1 MRKSI
6 LQGIS
11 SRRRSLLLGMLMLPA
26 VLVQAQTRQVE
37 NLNWGWRFQAGDVPG
52 AGQPLFDDTRW
63 REVDLPHDFQIEQ
76 PWVAPASDEK
86 ADNTDVAANIKSRL
100 SSRGF
105 KEMGQGW
112 YRYHLTPDASLKDK
126 RVVLDFGGIMYVG
139 DVYLNG
145 ERIGGTDYGYVGFEV
160 DLTGRLRWGEDN
172 VIAVRADTREPQ
184 NSRWYT
190 GGGLFRSVKLITT
203 SADQFFTRHP
213 LYITTRENRYVKI
226 SAEFTNR
233 GRDRQSSL
241 RVRILDPDGQQ
252 VYEGTATRRRNTQ
265 SRTMEAQMPEIEI
278 PSPQLWDID
287 SPRLYTVVAQ
297 LLREDGTV
305 ADEVSER
312 FGIRTVEIGPDYG
325 LRLNGR
331 KVLLQGY
338 ANHHSLGALGAAN
351 YPRAIKKR
359 LELMKQFGINHIRTS
374 HNPYSREF
382 IELCDECGIL
392 VVDELYD
399 KWTRQHTG
407 GRVPFEQL
415 WQYDVPEWVKRD
427 RNSPSVVMW
436 SLGNELQQ
444 DPNMP
449 FNDFGVTMYKLQK
462 ALLQRYDSTRLVTVA
477 MHPRYRNWDTDSL
490 PCDLAMQTDVQAYN
504 YRYMYFPGDG
514 RRFPWMT
521 FYQSEAAVAA
531 MGPNFFEMDLDKVI
545 GLAYWGA
552 IDYLGES
559 QGWPAKGW
567 AQGVFDIALEPKPKA
582 YLMKSMFKPDE
593 PLVHIA
599 VVDSRGDQM
608 WNGVQTGND
617 GLSDHWDRKPGTH
630 LQLITYTNA
639 DEVELVVNGK
649 SLGRKANPT
658 GDAKR
663 RNQIRWDD
671 VEYQPGKAV
680 AIAYKGGREVA
691 RHQVETPGK
700 AVKLV
705 AVPDQNGW
713 QADGLDLQH
722 VRIYAVDS
730 KGRRVYSAQHEL
742 QFGTEGAARI
752 AAVSNGNI
760 RSDELYCTDHIHL
773 YNGSAMVI
781 LRAGRQPGSVV
792 LTTRAEGLKP
802 LKTKL
807 TCK

>member
-145 ERIGGTDYGYVGFEV
+145 ERIGGTDYGYVGFEA

-190 GGGLFRSVKLITT
+190 GGGLFRGVKLITT

-213 LYITTRENRYVKI
+213 LYITTRENRYVNI

-338 ANHHSLGALGAAN
+338 ANHHTLGALGAAN

-359 LELMKQFGINHIRTS
+359 LALMKQFGINHIRTS

-531 MGPNFFEMDLDKVI
+531 MGPNFFEMELDKVI

-582 YLMKSMFKPDE
+582 YLMKSLFKPDE
-593 PLVHIA
+593 PVVHIA

-705 AVPDQNGW
+705 AVPDQDGW

-742 QFGTEGAARI
+742 QFATEGDARI
-752 AAVSNGNI
+752 VAVSNGNI

>member
-1 MRKSI
+1 MRKNI

-145 ERIGGTDYGYVGFEV
+145 ERIGGTDYGYVGFEI

-190 GGGLFRSVKLITT
+190 GGGLFRGVKLITT

-338 ANHHSLGALGAAN
+338 ANHHTLGALGAAN

-593 PLVHIA
+593 PVVHIA

-639 DEVELVVNGK
+639 EEVELVVNGK

-671 VEYQPGKAV
+671 VEFQPGKAV

-713 QADGLDLQH
+713 QADGMDLQH